1 MSEGDQ
7 GAPSPW
13 TSDQQLAAARDQLNL
28 VLNFFSRVDTK
39 LSVVLGIDLG
49 MAGLLVSKTPTDA
62 HVWPGAWAIVG
73 VFSALLAISLF
84 HLYRGSF
91 PNTNGGQGSLV
102 FFREV
107 AQRTET
113 EYCEAFRRLD
123 ATSLSADLL
132 RQAWRNS
139 MILRE
144 KFNHLRWSYIFM
156 ALAIVP
162 WLFALGLF
170 VAA

>member
-1 MSEGDQ
+1 MSQENQ
-7 GAPSPW
+7 ETSSPW
-13 TSDQQLAAARDQLNL
+13 TPDKQLAASRDQLNL

-49 MAGLLVSKTPTDA
+49 MAGLLVSKTPADA
-62 HVWPGAWAIVG
+62 DVWAGAWVVVG
-73 VFSALLAISLF
+73 IFVTLWTISLF

-91 PNTNGGQGSLV
+91 PNIDGGHGSLV

-107 AQRTET
+107 ARRTEG
-113 EYCEAFRRLD
+113 EYCEAFRV
-123 ATSLSADLL
+123 LSMNDLADDLL

-139 MILRE
+139 VILRD
-144 KFNHLRWSYIFM
+144 KFNHLRWAYIFM
-156 ALAIVP
+156 ALAIIP
-162 WLFALGLF
+162 WLFAVALF

>member
-1 MSEGDQ
+1 MSDANQ
-7 GAPSPW
+7 GAPSSW
-13 TSDQQLAAARDQLNL
+13 TSDKQLAASRDQLNL

-49 MAGLLVSKTPTDA
+49 MAGLLVSKTPTNA
-62 HVWPGAWAIVG
+62 HVWPGAWIIVG
-73 VFSALLAISLF
+73 VFATLLAVSLL
-84 HLYRGSF
+84 HIYRGSF

-107 AQRTET
+107 ARRTET
-113 EYCEAFRRLD
+113 EYCEAFRLLNEV
-123 ATSLSADLL
+123 SLSDELL

-139 MILRE
+139 VILGE
-144 KFNHLRWSYIFM
+144 KFNHLRRSYIFM

-162 WLFALGLF
+162 WLFAVGLF

>member
-1 MSEGDQ
+1 MSEADQ
-7 GAPSPW
+7 GTPSSW
-13 TSDQQLAAARDQLNL
+13 TSDKQLAAARDQLNL

-62 HVWPGAWAIVG
+62 QVWPGAWVVVG
-73 VFSALLAISLF
+73 IFATLLAISLF

-91 PNTNGGQGSLV
+91 PNINGGQGSLV

-107 AQRTET
+107 ARRTET
-113 EYCEAFRRLD
+113 EYCEAFRLLD
-123 ATSLSADLL
+123 ATTLSDDLL
-132 RQAWRNS
+132 RQVWRNS
-139 MILRE
+139 AILGE
-144 KFNHLRWSYIFM
+144 KFNHLRWSYIYM
-156 ALAIVP
+156 ASAIMP